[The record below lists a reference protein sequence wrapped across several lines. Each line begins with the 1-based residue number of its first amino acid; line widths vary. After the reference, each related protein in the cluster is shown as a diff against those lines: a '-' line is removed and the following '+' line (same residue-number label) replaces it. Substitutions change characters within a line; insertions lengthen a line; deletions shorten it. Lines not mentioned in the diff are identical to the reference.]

1 MDKGKNI
8 LIFAGVLLL
17 YLFMQ
22 TLAPAI
28 TEIFNIKNKL
38 IINILLI
45 TFDFLTLGILIFIY
59 RKDFKKSVDELS
71 KDFKNKLSFSLK
83 LWLFGLLFM
92 MVSNSLID
100 VIVSGIAENEAI
112 NRVIIDK
119 YTLYAIPSV
128 IIIAPI
134 CEEIIFRLSLKK
146 IFKNDMLFAFIS
158 GLLFG
163 LAHVIGSTGL
173 ELLYILP
180 YGALGFVFAYI
191 FAKTKNIL
199 CPILMH
205 MLHNFICIVI
215 ILFM

>member
-1 MDKGKNI
+1 MDRGKN
-8 LIFAGVLLL
+8 LIIFIGIIIL

-22 TLAPAI
+22 TLAPIA

-38 IINILLI
+38 LINILLI
-45 TFDFLTLGILIFIY
+45 TFDFLTLAVLIFIY
-59 RKDFKKSVDELS
+59 KKDFKKSIDDLN
-71 KDFKNKLSFSLK
+71 KNYKEKLLFSLK
-83 LWLFGLLFM
+83 IWLFGLLFM
-92 MVSNSLID
+92 MVSNTLID
-100 VIVSGIAENEAI
+100 LIVNGIAENEAI

-119 YTLYAIPSV
+119 YTFYAIPSI

-146 IFKNDMLFAFIS
+146 AFKNDLLFMFAS
-158 GLLFG
+158 GFLFG

-180 YGALGFVFAYI
+180 YGALGFAFAYI
-191 FAKTKNIL
+191 YAKNKNIL

-205 MLHNFICIVI
+205 MLHNFICILI